1 MVRSFST
8 GIRFF
13 FTRKISPVS
22 TERCGRCWILSL
34 RVKGRTK
41 PPQGRKRKFP
51 FRNEKMSYIIR
62 HFFVRRVRTT
72 GASRYEHAYP
82 RFYFGIR
89 FPVDRRH
96 RRAML
101 PSRTADSI
109 RPGLASFRRRRR
121 RAERPA
127 DQPVPFHASPFLAAI
142 RLPTYSI
149 PQMSRNPQAQSAT
162 AHPTCASVPVNSVKV
177 AGSTLRSTSGCAA
190 P

>member
-1 MVRSFST
+1 MSRGLGDVYKRQVGRRPSPMVRSFST

-127 DQPVPFHASPFLAAI
+127 CV
-142 RLPTYSI
+142 
-149 PQMSRNPQAQSAT
+149 
-162 AHPTCASVPVNSVKV
+162 VK
-177 AGSTLRSTSGCAA
+177 RDK